1 MARHIARRHHY
12 LPASY
17 LAGFTTSGKKNG
29 QFSVI
34 EVETGRSFRT
44 SPKNVAV
51 ERDFNRVDID
61 GMAPD
66 VIENALAPFEQEAV
80 QAIANIVN
88 TGNFPKGMDYHR
100 IINLLC
106 LIAVRNPSMRESFN
120 RSKEQ
125 TLRIIADLLVSDEQT
140 WEQHKRAAEFSSEGS
155 TNVSREEMRRFVK
168 EGKYRIEFPTD
179 SNLAVEFE
187 TFNEILPVLGRR
199 NWSLFLAPKHGSDF
213 ICCDHPVSLTWKNQG
228 RGPIGFALRRTE
240 VFFPLARQAGFFGV
254 FEDPLDPVVK
264 LTPFGVA
271 SMNARIAR
279 SAERHLFCAESQFE
293 MLRDGAIKKIK
304 FLSEHGG

>member
-1 MARHIARRHHY
+1 MTGSRYLDEWIKWQEHIARRHHY

-51 ERDFNRVDID
+51 ERDFNRVYID

-88 TGNFPKGMDYHR
+88 TGIFPKGMDYHR

-106 LIAVRNPSMRESFN
+106 LIAVRKSF
-120 RSKEQ
+120 
-125 TLRIIADLLVSDEQT
+125 D
-140 WEQHKRAAEFSSEGS
+140 
-155 TNVSREEMRRFVK
+155 
-168 EGKYRIEFPTD
+168 
-179 SNLAVEFE
+179 
-187 TFNEILPVLGRR
+187 
-199 NWSLFLAPKHGSDF
+199 
-213 ICCDHPVSLTWKNQG
+213 
-228 RGPIGFALRRTE
+228 
-240 VFFPLARQAGFFGV
+240 
-254 FEDPLDPVVK
+254 
-264 LTPFGVA
+264 
-271 SMNARIAR
+271 ARIFQPKQR
-279 SAERHLFCAESQFE
+279 TNTSHYRGSSCF
-293 MLRDGAIKKIK
+293 G
-304 FLSEHGG
+304 